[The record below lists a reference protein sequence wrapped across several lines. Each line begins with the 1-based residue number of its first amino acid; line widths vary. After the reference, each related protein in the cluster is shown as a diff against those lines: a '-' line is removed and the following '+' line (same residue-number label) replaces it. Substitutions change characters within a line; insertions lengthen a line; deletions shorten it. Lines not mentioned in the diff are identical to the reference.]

1 MSDEDSPIIN
11 KLYSTPESKEKTVS
25 KFKNIID
32 DIELKLKKP
41 KQNTTNSNLDT
52 KSNTNNKPEKKEEN
66 KINNNN
72 NDKQIKKV
80 NSFENGQIKKKT
92 YTKIKNNNSSLLS
105 RVNKAKEKIKE
116 IKEVNFRE
124 SRQRNSINAINSINI
139 SINSNNDK
147 KKLRTSTPGLRTN
160 EEKNNKK
167 DKKEKDKEKEK
178 EKEKEKKEIIDP
190 LYIPHIV
197 QDPLDVL
204 KDKVNLI
211 IEQSNE
217 DITNLSNKICL
228 IDIEMETAFAKEHEN
243 FAKNLEIIYK
253 EKEKKLRE
261 TYKKY
266 DFALYKMFK
275 TYGQKNNVIYD
286 EMMKDKVD
294 QILEIE
300 QEFNNKKNKL
310 KNNLSEK
317 IEEIK
322 KIYEKK
328 RQEQDV
334 INNKIINDIKNNIY
348 NILYDKNKNDNIN
361 SSNKKEKNVK
371 NNLNN
376 EEGNKKI
383 QKTKSFFAIKK

>member
-41 KQNTTNSNLDT
+41 KQNTSNSNLDT

-66 KINNNN
+66 KINNNNN

-92 YTKIKNNNSSLLS
+92 YTKIKHNNSSLLS

-116 IKEVNFRE
+116 VNFRE
-124 SRQRNSINAINSINI
+124 PRQRNSINAINSINI

-147 KKLRTSTPGLRTN
+147 KKLRTLTPGLRTN

-167 DKKEKDKEKEK
+167 EKKEKDKEKEK

-328 RQEQDV
+328 
-334 INNKIINDIKNNIY
+334 
-348 NILYDKNKNDNIN
+348 
-361 SSNKKEKNVK
+361 
-371 NNLNN
+371 
-376 EEGNKKI
+376 
-383 QKTKSFFAIKK
+383 

>member
-11 KLYSTPESKEKTVS
+11 KLYTTPESKEKTVS

-41 KQNTTNSNLDT
+41 KQNTSNSNLDT
-52 KSNTNNKPEKKEEN
+52 KSNTNNEPEKKEEN

-72 NDKQIKKV
+72 NDKKIKKF
-80 NSFENGQIKKKT
+80 NSFENGQLKKKT
-92 YTKIKNNNSSLLS
+92 YTKIKNNNPSLLS

-116 IKEVNFRE
+116 VNIRE
-124 SRQRNSINAINSINI
+124 PRQRNSINAINSINI
-139 SINSNNDK
+139 SINSNNDN
-147 KKLRTSTPGLRTN
+147 KKLRKSTPGLRTN
-160 EEKNNKK
+160 EENNKK
-167 DKKEKDKEKEK
+167 KEKEK

-197 QDPLDVL
+197 QDPFDIL
-204 KDKVNLI
+204 KEKVNLI
-211 IEQSNE
+211 LEKSNE
-217 DITNLSNKICL
+217 EITNLSNKICL
-228 IDIEMETAFAKEHEN
+228 IDIEMETAFAKEHEK

-253 EKEKKLRE
+253 EKERKLRE

-300 QEFNNKKNKL
+300 QEFNNKKNKI
-310 KNNLSEK
+310 KNNLNEK

-322 KIYEKK
+322 KNYEKK
-328 RQEQDV
+328 RQEQDA

-348 NILYDKNKNDNIN
+348 NILYDKNKNDNKN
-361 SSNKKEKNVK
+361 SSNKKEKNIK
-371 NNLNN
+371 NNIKN
-376 EEGNKKI
+376 EEVNKKI
-383 QKTKSFFAIKK
+383 HKTKSFFALKK